1 MLSWGLRVFRY
12 PVYSSRY
19 YGVFSYHNKGSNLFF
34 FLSASIGCICSQV
47 KNFSQVDQ
55 FVEEAFASLKYKLK
69 EPLYAF
75 SANCAFHEPK
85 KNWWQ
90 KNKKITKN
98 IVC

>member
-12 PVYSSRY
+12 PVYSSLT
-19 YGVFSYHNKGSNLFF
+19 YGVFSYHNKGCNLFF
-34 FLSASIGCICSQV
+34 FYPQV
-47 KNFSQVDQ
+47 LGVYVRKSRIFSQVDQ

-85 KNWWQ
+85 KNW
-90 KNKKITKN
+90 
-98 IVC
+98 